1 MSLDLWKEFASPNQ
15 KLVEN
20 PWSPVPNRNA
30 KGQGTLEEDEFGDF
44 EIPEPRAIEKH
55 SDISAVPNPLQPL
68 HPPKDSLAHSL
79 GHEQASGSYHSS
91 LMQERQSSSSPA
103 TLVKSGSRDFQ
114 NLGSTQTPPI
124 TRAAQHASKGQASIQ
139 PPQPPEP
146 FDDVEWG
153 DFIEES
159 ISLHEDS
166 SGTNTETNR
175 IGHAQTLTSSNASLS
190 VLPDRA
196 RNVSPSLRIS
206 QAAQEQVPAV
216 SHQEPPPSNVP
227 PPSILLLLI
236 IGMFQSM
243 LVDVKQMIAS
253 ADSSTSPDSSLDQQ
267 SINKIQKR
275 FSIARAAA
283 RIIAGRKLRWR
294 RDSRLSQSMKIGPAN
309 SGKSGGMKLTGLDRT
324 ENRREDGE
332 VEEAVRTWK
341 QQMGSLRAVVATA
354 NSRQPGLRL
363 LMPEISEKMPV
374 RVGKASEGAMV
385 APTCCFL
392 CGLKREERV
401 EKVDVQV
408 EDSFGEWWIDYW
420 GHVDC
425 RIFWEEQKD
434 SLNQR

>member
-30 KGQGTLEEDEFGDF
+30 KGQRTLEEDEFGDF

-55 SDISAVPNPLQPL
+55 LDISAVPNPLQPL
-68 HPPKDSLAHSL
+68 QPPKDSLAHSL

-91 LMQERQSSSSPA
+91 LMQERQSSSPA

-196 RNVSPSLRIS
+196 RNVSPTLRIS

-216 SHQEPPPSNVP
+216 SRQEPPPSNVP

-236 IGMFQSM
+236 IGIFQSM

-354 NSRQPGLRL
+354 NSRQPGLWL